1 VVNIKKTNKEITKE
15 LNRIE
20 NALKR
25 KLDSFYNSNIKG
37 SPFAIETLEQKYAT
51 KVKNIIRQT
60 VQDSYLYGSSLVT
73 KQISDIN
80 SDFVPF
86 ISVTDVQHIS
96 QVTDKVNA
104 QFWKTAGRLH
114 RRETTFVFQPFGDLE
129 LKPQFDTTA
138 AIIGLSAFATF
149 SAFNNAV
156 IAKTQIVNNPIAL
169 GIGTNVQEGALSLQ
183 LEDLADIDLTNL
195 HGRVM
200 FLTQED
206 AIVDPEICE
215 PLNRTVYD
223 TETDFDIPSPPLH
236 NHCRCRLV
244 PLVGNEENVNL
255 V

>member
-1 VVNIKKTNKEITKE
+1 MNIKKTSKEISKE
-15 LNRIE
+15 LNKIE

-37 SPFAIETLEQKYAT
+37 SQFAIETLQQKYANT
-51 KVKNIIRQT
+51 IKNLIRQT
-60 VQDSYLYGSSLVT
+60 VQDSYLYGSSIVT
-73 KQISDIN
+73 RQISDIN

-86 ISVTDVQHIS
+86 ISVTDVQHIQ
-96 QVTDKVNA
+96 QVADKVSN

-114 RRETTFVFQPFGDLE
+114 RRETTFTFQPFGDLE
-129 LKPQFDTTA
+129 LKPQFDTAA
-138 AIIGLSAFATF
+138 AIIGLSAYATF

-156 IAKTQIVNNPIAL
+156 ISKIQIVNNPVAL
-169 GIGTNVQEGALSLQ
+169 GIGTNIQEGALSL
-183 LEDLADIDLTNL
+183 EFDDLQDIDLTNL
-195 HGRVM
+195 QGRVM

-206 AIVDPEICE
+206 AAVDPEICE

-223 TETDFDIPSPPLH
+223 ADDFDIPEPPLH

-244 PLVGNEENVNL
+244 PLVDNSENVNL